1 MCVSKEVSLGAFI
14 LCTIMCLYLFK
25 RNKPNDRWVAL
36 FFIYIGCMQYLEYLM
51 WSDQECSGK
60 NQKATEIAFYHNV
73 LQPVVSLIVA
83 LYFTNGKLPIYVY
96 IIFILYLLTSLPKI
110 YEKKYPNQCSK
121 PCSKENDGLSWE
133 YTETKNATYV
143 WGVFC
148 LALLL
153 PFMTMKKSG
162 PIYAGLLLATY
173 IIAHFISVSRC
184 KNRIVPPN
192 GSWWCLM
199 ASIIPFVAILIH

>member
-14 LCTIMCLYLFK
+14 VCTIMCLYLFK
-25 RNKPNDRWVAL
+25 RNKPNDRWVAV

-73 LQPVVSLIVA
+73 LQPVVSISVA
-83 LYFTNGKLPIYVY
+83 FYFTNGKLPLYVY
-96 IIFILYLLTSLPKI
+96 GIFILYLLTSLPKI
-110 YEKKYPNQCSK
+110 YEKKNPNQCSK
-121 PCSKENDGLSWE
+121 PCSKEKDGLSWE
-133 YTETKNATYV
+133 YTATENPKYV
-143 WGVFC
+143 WGIFC
-148 LALLL
+148 LALLAPL
-153 PFMTMKKSG
+153 ISMKKHGIIYSG
-162 PIYAGLLLATY
+162 LILVTY

-184 KNRIVPPN
+184 KYRIVPPN

-199 ASIIPFVAILIH
+199 ASIVPLTAIYIH